1 MHDKIIPHQW
11 LNGYKDI
18 ADDDVA
24 FVNMSI
30 RESKWRQI
38 TKITITTSKNINASI
53 LRTILKKKK

>member
-1 MHDKIIPHQW
+1 MFR
-11 LNGYKDI
+11 GYKDI

-53 LRTILKKKK
+53 LRTIFKKKK